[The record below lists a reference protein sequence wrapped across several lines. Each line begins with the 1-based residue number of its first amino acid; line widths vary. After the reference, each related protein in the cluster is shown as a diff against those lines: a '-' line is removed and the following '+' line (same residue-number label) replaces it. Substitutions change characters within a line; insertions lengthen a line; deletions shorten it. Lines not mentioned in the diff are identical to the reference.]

1 MKMKYMLVA
10 VFAIWLTA
18 FLGQPTMA
26 QMMNRSQK
34 SDNTNTKAT
43 DSANTR
49 GMSGSMMGNMMNSQS
64 MDSSLTG
71 RTSNQSG
78 SMDRHLMMGSKTSP
92 GMMSGNEFQ
101 TEEMMGVMDDVIQN
115 DTAMLSSFDSL
126 EANIQAMM
134 KIKDKDK
141 LKAELKKH
149 FDMLLRTHKMFE
161 ADMSE
166 HQVMMSLMRNYSKNN
181 EVGMTDVG
189 EEVPAE
195 REKDE

>member
-1 MKMKYMLVA
+1 MNGNDGKETMMKMKYMLVA

-18 FLGQPTMA
+18 FLGRPTMA
-26 QMMNRSQK
+26 QMMNKGQMFG
-34 SDNTNTKAT
+34 NTNTKTT

-49 GMSGSMMGNMMNSQS
+49 GMRES
-64 MDSSLTG
+64 
-71 RTSNQSG
+71 
-78 SMDRHLMMGSKTSP
+78 MMGSKPMMADTMSP
-92 GMMSGNEFQ
+92 GMMSGNEFR

-115 DTAMLSSFDSL
+115 DTTMLSSFDSL
-126 EANIQAMM
+126 ETHIQAMM

-149 FDMLLRTHKMFE
+149 FDMLLKTHKMFE

-166 HQVMMSLMRNYSKNN
+166 HQVMMSLMRNYSKNS
-181 EVGMTDVG
+181 EVGMMDVG

>member
-1 MKMKYMLVA
+1 MNGNDGKETMMKMKYMLVA

-26 QMMNRSQK
+26 QMMNRGQMSG
-34 SDNTNTKAT
+34 NTNTRVI
-43 DSANTR
+43 DSVTSP
-49 GMSGSMMGNMMNSQS
+49 GMMGRM
-64 MDSSLTG
+64 T
-71 RTSNQSG
+71 
-78 SMDRHLMMGSKTSP
+78 GSKPAMGNKMSS

-141 LKAELKKH
+141 LKAELRKH
-149 FDMLLRTHKMFE
+149 FAMLLKTHKMFE

-166 HQVMMSLMRNYSKNN
+166 HQVMMSLMRNYSRNN